1 MKKVSVLCLLMLIGI
16 LGHGFAVDAYAQ
28 LRKVTIVNPTGT
40 NIISPRL
47 EEYINGD
54 SMNITWEDEH
64 LVSDVNFPVRW
75 ASPTENYYNKKR
87 FRVDAYYKLTYSFDK
102 LSWTDIASNVTP
114 SGFDGNGNQLC
125 AYPWKVPLVERS
137 KRCWIKV
144 IGFDANRQKNGTDT
158 RLVYIRVR
166 PAVNVGIFYS
176 NNGGETWL
184 SITPPVPYGAGNEY
198 TWDVSMKSRR
208 CRFGAQVKVVMKD
221 GSGKTVGSA
230 TSAQFTVISN
240 QPARLSG
247 NWSGYYCCSPE
258 GLAIPV
264 SGTVDGENRYNFIG
278 ELPFGKAKFLG
289 GFYGNCLVADDDGTL
304 AITGDGTAYAPTGHV
319 WSNDKPTATIDLNA
333 DTNAAMTAVKG
344 SWTMSDSLSGSF
356 HIDRE

>member
-64 LVSDVNFPVRW
+64 LVSGENFLVRW
-75 ASPTENYYNKKR
+75 ASPTENYYSKKR
-87 FRVDAYYKLTYSFDK
+87 FRVNATYKLRYSFDQIT
-102 LSWTDIASNVTP
+102 WENIPGEIAECEY
-114 SGFDGNGNQLC
+114 L
-125 AYPWKVPLVERS
+125 WKVPVVEQSR
-137 KRCWIKV
+137 RCWIKV
-144 IGFDANRQKNGTDT
+144 IGFDADGQKNDTDT
-158 RLVYIRVR
+158 QLVYIRAKAK
-166 PAVNVGIFYS
+166 PAVNVDISYS
-176 NNGGETWL
+176 TNGGETWR
-184 SITPPVPYGAGNEY
+184 SITRVSYGANPY
-198 TWDVSMKSRR
+198 PWDVSMKSRR

-221 GSGKTVGSA
+221 GDGKAVGSGV
-230 TSAQFTVISN
+230 SAPFTVKSN
-240 QPARLSG
+240 QPPRLAG